1 MSPNVDGPDSGA
13 GGRRWFRRR
22 RPATEAEATARAEA
36 TKQKEEAKRNGG
48 SGDGTRTRFFGSQV
62 GGKSVINYSYTDL
75 PAKLLLWD
83 ARYFAVFAWALP
95 WIVWPVR
102 PCPGGAFDE
111 LAPTRANLTCV
122 LVHAVLVALQVGF
135 LAALPGALALPA
147 WLALLAVA
155 AFLAFNK
162 LLCRIFLNG
171 PSIIYHSDPE
181 YAPAREEHA
190 HEQWIFMN
198 GVAVGYV

>member
-1 MSPNVDGPDSGA
+1 MSPHVDGPDSNGD
-13 GGRRWFRRR
+13 GRRWFRRR
-22 RPATEAEATARAEA
+22 RPAPEAEATAARAE
-36 TKQKEEAKRNGG
+36 QKEVKQGG
-48 SGDGTRTRFFGSQV
+48 GGGGGDGTRTRFFGSQV
-62 GGKSVINYSYTDL
+62 GGKLVINYSYTDL

-135 LAALPGALALPA
+135 LAALSGALALPA